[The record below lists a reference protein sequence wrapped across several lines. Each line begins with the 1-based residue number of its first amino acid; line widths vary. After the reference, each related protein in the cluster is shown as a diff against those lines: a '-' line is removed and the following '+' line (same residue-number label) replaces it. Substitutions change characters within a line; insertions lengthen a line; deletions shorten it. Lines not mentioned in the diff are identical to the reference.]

1 MPLFRRK
8 KHEARKVRMMKYYRK
23 DGSTIELTEAQDRE
37 TRELDAELNWDEP
50 ERLKEIGKACIQSK
64 YFDLAEWVFERVMQ
78 LDEDDDEIIIEFTSA
93 LLNQERWDEAEEM
106 ISGFLMTNPES
117 SVGHQFLA
125 AIHEKK
131 GKHDEAM
138 EEMNMALEC
147 DPNNENVLWMI
158 YWKIHKVSG
167 DNGALKKMQELAVE
181 FPQAWGPVN
190 IMARHYEDLNPDV
203 AMEHYETAL
212 RKDDADPILISF
224 SAFMG
229 KTGNHKEMIRVI
241 EESRKKKEVDFR
253 VLFNL
258 GEAYLEEGKV
268 DKAHELSIE
277 LQAVVPPPYLGRLK
291 DFIHR
296 VHSANR
302 G

>member
-8 KHEARKVRMMKYYRK
+8 KPKARKVRMRKYYRK

-37 TRELDAELNWDEP
+37 TRELDAELNWDKP

-64 YFDLAEWVFERVMQ
+64 YFDLAEWIFERVME
-78 LDEDDDEIIIEFTSA
+78 LDRDDDEVIIEFTSA

-106 ISGFLMTNPES
+106 MSGFLMTSPRS
-117 SVGHQFLA
+117 SVGHQFMA
-125 AIHEKK
+125 AIHEKRGEDK
-131 GKHDEAM
+131 EAM
-138 EEMNMALEC
+138 EEMNKALEC
-147 DPNNENVLWMI
+147 DPNNEKVLWMV
-158 YWKIHKVSG
+158 YWKMHKVSG
-167 DNGALKKMQELAVE
+167 DNGALKKMQELAAE
-181 FPQAWGPVN
+181 FPQAWGPMN

-212 RKDDADPILISF
+212 RKDDADPILISY

-268 DKAHELSIE
+268 DEAHEISIE

-291 DFIHR
+291 DFVHR
-296 VHSANR
+296 VHSAKR

>member
-8 KHEARKVRMMKYYRK
+8 RPKARKVRMKKYYRK

-37 TRELDAELNWDEP
+37 TRELDAELNWDKP

-64 YFDLAEWVFERVMQ
+64 YFDLAERVFERVME
-78 LDEDDDEIIIEFTSA
+78 LDEDDDEVIIEFTSA

-106 ISGFLMTNPES
+106 MSGFLMISPRS
-117 SVGHQFLA
+117 SVGHQFMA
-125 AIHEKK
+125 AIHEKR
-131 GKHDEAM
+131 GQDEKAM
-138 EEMNMALEC
+138 EEMNKALEC
-147 DPNNENVLWMI
+147 DPNNESVLWMM
-158 YWKIHKVSG
+158 YWKMHRVSG
-167 DNGALKKMQELAVE
+167 DNGALKKMQELATE

-190 IMARHYEDLNPDV
+190 IMARHYEDLDPDV

-212 RKDDADPILISF
+212 RKDDADPILISY

-241 EESRKKKEVDFR
+241 EESRKKKEEVDFR

-268 DKAHELSIE
+268 DEAHEISIE

-291 DFIHR
+291 DFIRR
-296 VHSANR
+296 VHKAK
-302 G
+302 